1 MSRFTIEFTDEV
13 DKQIEQI
20 AKALGAN
27 TKADVI
33 RKALGLL
40 NYVVQERAAGSTVIL
55 ENKKQG
61 VRKEVVTL

>member
-1 MSRFTIEFTDEV
+1 MSRFTIEFTDDV

-20 AKALGAN
+20 AKALNAN

-55 ENKKQG
+55 ENKREN